1 MDNSELHAEEI
12 LKLEF
17 EYAGKTA
24 EQAQDDR
31 TAIMNLYLLLVGGV
45 GSIAVALPQFA
56 GVSGIALP
64 REAYALLFGLL
75 ALIGF
80 FVLLKLVRLRQAWY
94 DSARAMNQIKEF
106 YLARFAGLDKAFR
119 WRAETIPPPGKPWTI
134 TFNLALLVA
143 VMDSVALAIAVY
155 LIAPRVPLGEY
166 AVGAFAAIVYFL
178 WQVWFYFFQLPIS
191 ANARA

>member
-17 EYAGKTA
+17 EYANKTA

-31 TAIMNLYLLLVGGV
+31 TAIMNMYLLLVGGV

-56 GVSGIALP
+56 GASGIVLP
-64 REAYALLFGLL
+64 DEAYALLFGLL
-75 ALIGF
+75 ALTGF

-94 DSARAMNQIKEF
+94 DSARTMNQIKDF
-106 YLARFAGLDKAFR
+106 YIARFAGLDKAFR
-119 WRAETIPPPGKPWTI
+119 WRTETIPPPGRPWTI

-155 LIAPRVPLGEY
+155 FLAPRVPLGEY
-166 AVGAFAAIVYFL
+166 AVGAFAGMVYFL
-178 WQVWFYFFQLPIS
+178 WQVWFYFFQLPLGEK
-191 ANARA
+191 